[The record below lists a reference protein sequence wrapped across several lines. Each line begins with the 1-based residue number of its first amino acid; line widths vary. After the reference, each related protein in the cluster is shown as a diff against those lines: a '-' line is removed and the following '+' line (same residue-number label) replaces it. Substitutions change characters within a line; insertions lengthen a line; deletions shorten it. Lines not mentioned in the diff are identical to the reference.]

1 MLRLKVK
8 VDIRRDNFFK
18 GYSLRAPLKLNL
30 RKVVNILMEI
40 NINGIVYPR
49 IYYVHKIY
57 FVNVY
62 FFLFRSV
69 LFCAVLYVNIYI
81 SFRNKKNIFSLINSS
96 HHHIHKY

>member
-8 VDIRRDNFFK
+8 VDIRCDNFFK

-62 FFLFRSV
+62 FFLC
-69 LFCAVLYVNIYI
+69 CAVLYVNIYI